1 MSKKNNKTFNLDHI
15 VESYKKD
22 FPFFQVLDKTG
33 KVVNPDLNPDMSDE
47 DLIELMRRMVWG
59 RAYDQRVTLLN
70 RQGALGNYAPGG
82 GQEASQV
89 ASHFALGEGDFFAG
103 TYRDLV
109 PLIFHGLPIEKAFL
123 WYKGHM
129 KGNDYPKELNAY
141 VPQVIVGGHIT
152 HAMGVA
158 LGMKKRNKK
167 NIVFSLN
174 GDGATSQ
181 GDFYEG
187 INFAGVYNVP
197 YVIVVQNNRYG
208 ISVPVEEQTKAE
220 TLAQKAVAAGI
231 PGIQVDGMDPLA
243 MYAAVSTAR
252 EHALAGKGPVL
263 IEALTYRFG
272 PHTMSDD
279 PTRYRRDQEL
289 KEWEERDPL
298 IRMRN
303 YLTEKKLWSEEQEEE
318 VIETCKKEIKEAV
331 TAIGKVEKQKV
342 SDFLKNMY
350 EVSPQNVK
358 EQIAIYEEKE
368 MSQND

>member
-1 MSKKNNKTFNLDHI
+1 MKKTDQKQFDFDGLVD
-15 VESYKKD
+15 SYKEL
-22 FPFFQVLDKTG
+22 FPFYQVLDKEG
-33 KVVNPDLNPDMSDE
+33 KVVNADLEPKLSDE
-47 DLIELMRRMVWG
+47 KLVELMRRLVWA
-59 RAYDQRVTLLN
+59 RTYDQRVTLLN

-89 ASHFALGEGDFFAG
+89 ATQFALEDGDFFAG

-109 PLIFHGLPIEKAFL
+109 PLIFQGLPVEQAFL
-123 WYKGHM
+123 WYKGHVD
-129 KGNDYPKELNAY
+129 GNKLPEDFQAY
-141 VPQVIVGGHIT
+141 MPQVIVGGHIT

-158 LGMKKRNKK
+158 MGMKLNDQK

-187 INFAGVYNVP
+187 INFAGVYEVP
-197 YVIVVQNNRYG
+197 YVVVIQNNRYG
-208 ISVPVEEQTKAE
+208 ISVPLEEQTKAA

-243 MYAAVSTAR
+243 MYAAVSAAR
-252 EHALAGKGPVL
+252 EHALAGKGPVV

-279 PTRYRRDQEL
+279 PTRYRREKEL
-289 KEWEERDPL
+289 TEWEEKDPL

-303 YLTEKKLWSEEQEEE
+303 YLQEKGLWDEEQENE
-318 VIETCKKEIKEAV
+318 VMEACKDEIKEAV
-331 TAIGKVEKQKV
+331 AAIGRVEPQKV
-342 SDFLKNMY
+342 TEFLENMY
-350 EVSPQNVK
+350 EEDPQNIQ
-358 EQIAIYEEKE
+358 EQIAEYEAKEKA
-368 MSQND
+368 QND

>member
-1 MSKKNNKTFNLDHI
+1 MSKKTNNAFNLDQLA
-15 VESYKKD
+15 ETYKKD
-22 FPFFQVLDKTG
+22 FPFFQVLDKEG
-33 KVVNPDLNPDMSDE
+33 KVVNPDLVPNLSDE
-47 DLIELMRRMVWG
+47 QLIELMRRMVWAS
-59 RAYDQRVTLLN
+59 AYDQRVTLLN

-89 ASHFALGEGDFFAG
+89 ASHFALAEGDFFAG

-109 PLIFHGLPIEKAFL
+109 PLIFHGLPVEKAFL

-129 KGNDYPKELNAY
+129 KGNDYPKDLNAY

-197 YVIVVQNNRYG
+197 YVIVVQNNGYG

-279 PTRYRRDQEL
+279 PTRYRKDQEL

-303 YLTEKKLWSEEQEEE
+303 YLNEKKLWSEEQEEE
-318 VIETCKKEIKEAV
+318 VIESCKNEIKEAV

-350 EVSPQNVK
+350 EVAPQNIK

>member
-1 MSKKNNKTFNLDHI
+1 MSKKNAKTIDLDSL
-15 VESYKKD
+15 VKGYED
-22 FPFFQVLDKTG
+22 AFPFYQVLAPTG
-33 KVVNPDLNPDMSDE
+33 EVVNSDLEPNLSDE
-47 DLIELMRRMVWG
+47 ELTELMRRLVWA
-59 RAYDQRVTLLN
+59 RTYDKRVTLLN

-89 ASHFALGEGDFFAG
+89 ATQFALEDGDFFAG

-109 PLIFHGLPIEKAFL
+109 PLIFHGLPLEKAFL

-129 KGNDYPKELNAY
+129 KGNEFPEELQAY
-141 VPQVIVGGHIT
+141 APQVIVGGHIT

-158 LGMKKRNKK
+158 FGMKKRQK
-167 NIVFSLN
+167 NNVVMSLS

-187 INFAGVYNVP
+187 INFAGAYNVP
-197 YVIVVQNNRYG
+197 YIPIIQNNGYG
-208 ISVPVEEQTKAE
+208 ISVPVDEQTNAK

-243 MYAAVSTAR
+243 MYSAVKVAR
-252 EHALAGKGPVL
+252 DHALAGKGPVL

-279 PTRYRRDQEL
+279 PTRYRKDEEL
-289 KEWEERDPL
+289 EEWEQKDPL
-298 IRMRN
+298 VRMN
-303 YLTEKKLWSEEQEEE
+303 KYLEAKGLWSEEQGEE
-318 VIETCKKEIKEAV
+318 VDEACKQEIKQAV
-331 TAIGKVEKQKV
+331 AAVGQADKQKV

-350 EVSPQNVK
+350 DVSPQNIQ
-358 EQIAIYEEKE
+358 EQIAEYEEKE
-368 MSQND
+368 MNEDE

>member
-1 MSKKNNKTFNLDHI
+1 MATKNATKLKFDNL
-15 VESYKKD
+15 VKGYKD
-22 FPFFQVLDKTG
+22 AFPFYQVLDPSG
-33 KVVNPDLNPDMSDE
+33 KVVDRGLEPNMSDE
-47 DLIELMRRMVWG
+47 QLTELMRRLVWA
-59 RAYDQRVTLLN
+59 RTYDRRVTLLN

-89 ASHFALGEGDFFAG
+89 ASQYALGEGDFFAG

-109 PLIFHGLPIEKAFL
+109 PLIMHGLPVEKAFL

-129 KGNDYPKELNAY
+129 DGNNYPEDLHAY
-141 VPQVIVGGHIT
+141 SPQVIVGGHIT

-167 NIVFSLN
+167 NVVLSLN

-187 INFAGVYNVP
+187 INFAGVYEVP
-197 YVIVVQNNRYG
+197 YIAVVQNNGYG
-208 ISVPVEEQTKAE
+208 ISVPVEQQTQAE

-243 MYAAVSTAR
+243 MYAVVSYAR

-279 PTRYRRDQEL
+279 PTRYRSEEEL
-289 KEWEERDPL
+289 TDWERKDPL
-298 IRMRN
+298 HRMRK
-303 YLTEKKLWSEEQEEE
+303 YLGDKGLWNEEKENEVVEACTE
-318 VIETCKKEIKEAV
+318 EIKQAV
-331 TAIGKVEKQKV
+331 AAIGQADKQKI

-350 EVSPQNVK
+350 EVSPQNIQ
-358 EQIAIYEEKE
+358 EQIAEYEAKE
-368 MSQND
+368 MTDHE